1 MIFGAMPERGGREY
15 AACMTNDS
23 RDNSP
28 APSHADAESSAPA
41 PGGEGLAKRVGHSM
55 VWQALNAGLGKVL
68 SFLAQIAL
76 GWLLLAQDFGVY
88 AIAVSVVSF
97 LGVFRTGGARDLM
110 IQGGS
115 KRYEELAGPLFWMAV
130 AADVATAALLLI
142 AAPIAA
148 WIYGDPHLMWLI
160 AFNAVLIPFGTPG
173 VMLSA
178 KLAADLR
185 FREYSMVQLWVQIC
199 RYGFSVLFAWLGFGT
214 MSFFLPLIPMII
226 AEITLATRYVSDRP
240 WKRRAE
246 VKLWGGFIRQSRWII
261 FTTFTGA
268 TLTNGESMM
277 IGAFVAPDVLG
288 IFFFARQIVVQT
300 GAMLAWNFHQVLFP
314 ALSRMDGEW
323 ERQRQAMLRALST
336 LSLASALFMGVQ
348 AVTFAPLERL
358 LWHGKWNAAVLPTI
372 VCAILYPMR
381 MMLSVA
387 EATCYARM
395 RFRMLGAVY
404 IVLALA
410 LIGSAAGAAKV
421 WGDPLSLAIVS
432 GVVTAAACL
441 AINVVVLKIFEIPR
455 RATIGATVP
464 AWLVTGVICVLIVLA
479 DQRLAAVL
487 EPLIAPGGERW
498 RIVAL
503 DLLRCA
509 YTGAMFSAAMLLV
522 ARTLFP
528 RELGEFLRVVPR
540 GWGARAARW
549 LRAEHAS

>member
-1 MIFGAMPERGGREY
+1 MMFGTRTARRG
-15 AACMTNDS
+15 NDS
-23 RDNSP
+23 ASRMSEDPQHTPP
-28 APSHADAESSAPA
+28 ATAPVLAEPVVPA
-41 PGGEGLAKRVGHSM
+41 PGGDGLAKRVGHSM
-55 VWQALNAGLGKVL
+55 VWQALNTGLGKVL

-76 GWLLLAQDFGVY
+76 GWLLLAEDFGVY

-97 LGVFRTGGARDLM
+97 LGVFRSGGARDLM

-115 KRYEELAGPLFWMAV
+115 KRYEELAGPLFWMAIT
-130 AADVATAALLLI
+130 ADVVTAALLLA

-148 WIYGDPHLMWLI
+148 WIYGDPQLMWLI

-178 KLAADLR
+178 KLVADLR
-185 FREYSMVQLWVQIC
+185 FREYSIVQLWVQIC
-199 RYGFSVLFAWLGFGT
+199 RYGLSVLFAWLGFGT

-226 AEITLATRYVSDRP
+226 AEFTLASRYVDDRP
-240 WKRRAE
+240 WERRAE
-246 VKLWGGFIRQSRWII
+246 LNRWGGFLRQSRWII

-288 IFFFARQIVVQT
+288 VFFFARQIVVQT
-300 GAMLAWNFHQVLFP
+300 GAMLAWNLHQVLFP

-323 ERQRQAMLRALST
+323 ERQRRAMLRALST

-358 LWHGKWNAAVLPTI
+358 LWQGKWNAAVLPTI

-395 RFRMLGAVY
+395 RFRMLGAVH
-404 IVLALA
+404 VTLAIA
-410 LIGSAAGAAKV
+410 LIGSAATAAKV
-421 WGDPLSLAIVS
+421 WGDPLSLSIVS

-441 AINVVVLKIFEIPR
+441 AINVVVLKVFEIPR
-455 RATIGATVP
+455 RATIAATVP

-479 DQRLAAVL
+479 DRRMAAIL
-487 EPLIAPGGERW
+487 EPLIAPDGQRW
-498 RIVAL
+498 RIVIL

-509 YTGAMFSAAMLLV
+509 YTGAMFSAAMLLI
-522 ARTLFP
+522 ARVLFP

-540 GWGARAARW
+540 GWGARVARW
-549 LRAEHAS
+549 LRVEQAA